1 MTAYFA
7 GQIVLVDWRG
17 DAIAKE
23 PNKLRPCVIV
33 EDERLF
39 DPAFPNVL
47 VVPLTERS
55 DFIIPSLAVVIEPNA
70 ENGCADTCYA
80 VSHSIT
86 VASKKRI
93 AKSTPSRIT
102 PDQLTR
108 IRAQIAECIGL
119 VEP

>member
-1 MTAYFA
+1 MNAYFA

-23 PNKLRPCVIV
+23 PNKLRPCVVIE
-33 EDERLF
+33 EDGLF

-47 VVPLTERS
+47 VVPLTES
-55 DFIIPSLAVVIEPNA
+55 SEFLISSLTVTIEPTT
-70 ENGCADTCYA
+70 ENGCADRCYA

-102 PDQLTR
+102 PDQLNR
-108 IRAQIAECIGL
+108 IRAQITECIGR
-119 VEP
+119 